1 MYSLLI
7 LQVYTNSSAATER
20 DPVDIMVRQF
30 GRMIAFQLPTVQ
42 RRGDTGHLVHSSQQ
56 RSIGDL
62 SPDNHGESFYV
73 CNINPP

>member
-1 MYSLLI
+1 MLI

-62 SPDNHGESFYV
+62 DLQSCT
-73 CNINPP
+73 CNTIRNDMSITLI

>member
-1 MYSLLI
+1 M
-7 LQVYTNSSAATER
+7 YTNSSAATER

-56 RSIGDL
+56 RSIGDIP
-62 SPDNHGESFYV
+62 PDLKHIAYF
-73 CNINPP
+73 